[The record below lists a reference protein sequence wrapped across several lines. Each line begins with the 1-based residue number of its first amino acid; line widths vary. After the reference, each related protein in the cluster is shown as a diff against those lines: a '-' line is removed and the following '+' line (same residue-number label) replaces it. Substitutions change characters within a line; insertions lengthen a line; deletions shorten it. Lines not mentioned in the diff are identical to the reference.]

1 MDKKEIEALLKI
13 IKSQKRVEK
22 KLDELTEALN
32 LIIKILEMVVN
43 KK

>member
-13 IKSQKRVEK
+13 IKSQKRIEK